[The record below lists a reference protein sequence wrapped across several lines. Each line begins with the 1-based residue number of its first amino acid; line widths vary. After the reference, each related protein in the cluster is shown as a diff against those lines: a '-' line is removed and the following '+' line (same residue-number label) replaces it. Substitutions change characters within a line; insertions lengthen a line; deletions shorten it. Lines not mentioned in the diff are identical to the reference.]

1 MKINRKCSF
10 FIWYSVLY
18 LDCDFIIQ
26 RNFVDFVTLYKLR
39 GVYLCTMHNAQCTKD
54 RIKNICKVKKVNMEQ
69 MLVDCSLGVNA
80 IRQINDTKGMASFSL
95 AKIAD
100 YLDCSVDYLLGR
112 TDSPTVSGNYIN
124 SDNNVQAIRTGNG
137 DMTIHAE
144 KQLSKGIDP
153 TTEEFIKIFCNLDFD
168 DKFEVMQLLME
179 KRKK

>member
-1 MKINRKCSF
+1 MENEYVSSEVSEKIKRRLKEFGITAEEMLSE
-10 FIWYSVLY
+10 LGMGK
-18 LDCDFIIQ
+18 
-26 RNFVDFVTLYKLR
+26 RTLQNYK
-39 GVYLCTMHNAQCTKD
+39 
-54 RIKNICKVKKVNMEQ
+54 
-69 MLVDCSLGVNA
+69 
-80 IRQINDTKGMASFSL
+80 ASMPKADNL

-124 SDNNVQAIRTGNG
+124 GDNNVQAIRTGNG

-153 TTEEFIKIFCNLDFD
+153 TTEEFIKIFCDLDFD